1 MTSTMTKAKSSKQ
14 ISCKVRML
22 DEQEL
27 PFHID
32 VSSNRSMSQAHLS
45 SQYFDDPRQALS
57 IMTDESRMN
66 LSQQKH

>member
-1 MTSTMTKAKSSKQ
+1 MTKAKSSKQ

-32 VSSNRSMSQAHLS
+32 VSSGRSMLQAYLS
-45 SQYFDDPRQALS
+45 SQYFDDSRQALS
-57 IMTDESRMN
+57 IMTDKSTMD
-66 LSQQKH
+66 LSKQKH

>member
-1 MTSTMTKAKSSKQ
+1 MSSAMTKAKSSKQ

-32 VSSNRSMSQAHLS
+32 VS
-45 SQYFDDPRQALS
+45 RQFSLALTS
-57 IMTDESRMN
+57 VVEI
-66 LSQQKH
+66 L